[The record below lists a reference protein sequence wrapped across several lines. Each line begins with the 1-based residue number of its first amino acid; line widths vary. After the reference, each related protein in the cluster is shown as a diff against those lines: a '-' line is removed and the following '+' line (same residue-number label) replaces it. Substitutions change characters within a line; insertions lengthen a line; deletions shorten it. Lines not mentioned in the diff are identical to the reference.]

1 MNPSVGRFSPVHYWQ
16 WTGKGYVPNRVQG
29 GTGREY
35 TCYGCSTKRGKG
47 TLDERWGTLRNSQRV
62 RLAPDGI
69 GISAKQGK
77 STWYPMGYST
87 NTGKGYGWY
96 QMGQQ
101 HENGERVP
109 LQPDEDGIGY
119 RVQVQLARDREDKKV
134 SGGTSLGCTRP
145 GRGTRDT

>member
-1 MNPSVGRFSPVHYWQ
+1 M
-16 WTGKGYVPNRVQG
+16 GY
-29 GTGREY
+29 
-35 TCYGCSTKRGKG
+35 
-47 TLDERWGTLRNSQRV
+47 
-62 RLAPDGI
+62 I
-69 GISAKQGK
+69 AKQPKGSIGTRWDRYK
-77 STWYPMGYST
+77 CEARKEHMVPMGYST
-87 NTGKGYGWY
+87 NTGKEYGWY